1 MNQLTPSNKFRIPTI
16 GLIAIAGI
24 LIALIAI
31 FVFKVAVGQ
40 VLYYGFFVAMIT
52 SHFWMHGGH
61 GNHSKHQEQTDP
73 SNTSNQLSPVPVEN
87 NDQQNRSHG
96 CH

>member
-1 MNQLTPSNKFRIPTI
+1 MNQLSPSSKFRIPTI

-24 LIALIAI
+24 LIALVAI
-31 FVFKVAVGQ
+31 FVFKVAIGQ
-40 VLYYGFFVAMIT
+40 VLNIGFIVVMLT

-61 GNHSKHQEQTDP
+61 GNHNKNREHTD
-73 SNTSNQLSPVPVEN
+73 SFNGSNQLSPVPVEN